1 MRSRLRAIGRWGGLW
16 GGLLLVLGAV
26 NLQVLQ
32 KQSVLDDGRT
42 VLLALRPVDPRPLTQ
57 GDYTVRRYAEALVP
71 QVDAAP
77 EIGTTRG
84 AEQWCQDV
92 ENPVGAVTL

>member
-32 KQSVLDDGRT
+32 KQRVLDDGRT
-42 VLLALRPVDPRPLTQ
+42 VLLALRPVDPRSLIQ
-57 GDYTVRRYAEALVP
+57 RDYMVLRYAEALEP
-71 QVDAAP
+71 QVDAATAGDGRTGIALDDNGVP
-77 EIGTTRG
+77 TFRLYE
-84 AEQWCQDV
+84 
-92 ENPVGAVTL
+92 

>member
-32 KQSVLDDGRT
+32 KQRVLDDGRT
-42 VLLALRPVDPRPLTQ
+42 VLLALRPVDPRPLIQ
-57 GDYTVRRYAEALVP
+57 GDYMVQRYAEALVP

-77 EIGTTRG
+77 AVDGRIVNALDELGRAAWRERG
-84 AEQWCQDV
+84 
-92 ENPVGAVTL
+92 GR